1 MWDLVVY
8 FYADDGI
15 LILTQPERLQ
25 RDFDVLEDLFNR
37 VSLRKNT
44 RKMASMACKTFYMPG
59 SMSVM
64 VYERQTTGL
73 GTTY

>member
-25 RDFDVLEDLFNR
+25 RDFDVLEDLFYR
-37 VSLRKNT
+37 FGPRKNT
-44 RKMASMACKTFYMPG
+44 WKTGSMAFQPCHIPG
-59 SMSVM
+59 RMSVFS
-64 VYERQTTGL
+64 Y
-73 GTTY
+73 